1 MSEKQE
7 ILERVLLLM
16 KYDNKITL
24 SENYSIISEQLSI
37 DSIVNQGIDVNNS
50 EGKNKKVFNDFLYN
64 ISSSN
69 LNDLNKILSGI
80 NSKMGGVNKLNISS
94 AIVANEIYYKKL
106 EDYYTKKE
114 KGEDYSYQYGK
125 KTRITKPEKPN
136 LTDVRLSPYSKSAT
150 EILQGYK
157 TETEKKNKVKCPF
170 SSKKDADN
178 FRIWINKKYPKIAKE
193 YDLSV
198 KGPEC
203 NENIINA
210 SKHLFYIDDT
220 NMSSMKSVW
229 EYEIQGT
236 DIFKKTQS
244 DVEAGYNS
252 YTASTNFNSVVRNA
266 IMDKNGKYLQSDI
279 DNYGT
284 IIYDFFQNEV
294 SKLKNISETKNRET
308 GDIETRWNLSE
319 LKDDAYNIKIET
331 YRILSKQIGYEKE
344 GYSSGRMVDLVEAK
358 SKEQILKDYFEEL
371 KKVNQKLQ
379 LKSVISDVLDSPN
392 YQRLYGT
399 DDKSKKFIEDK
410 IEECGDSATNYFEEL
425 AAGQIRNRQGKVV
438 GSLEN
443 GVVIKPDSNKIP
455 CTNEFW
461 EKWGGYIQ
469 LGTIVGAA
477 ILSAGLSLGPTA
489 AFILEA
495 TVDTA
500 VNYYALKKSVE
511 KGDKNEI
518 KMNLAYLM
526 LPFLMRTP
534 IVKQGLMKLKYGSK
548 TIESV
553 ESKLNQLRPGASK
566 SEINQAINTM
576 TNEEK
581 AVLVGLQKP
590 GMKKVI
596 ESATQETINGL
607 KQGVKMANVS
617 NLPEPIISLF
627 AYAIPVAGYFGLKMQ
642 DIKNKFKKALKREPT
657 DTELRVL
664 AAVKEK
670 LKQQQSSNFFEI
682 LINDPKILESVVN
695 SNEMKESVNTV
706 AGFKGKSEKEIK
718 ETLKNTNLGIENI
731 IEKFKEEYFKD
742 TNNSNIQKT
751 NNTVSDKKIEEYEI
765 DSDEINDYKNAGYSI
780 RTDSDGK
787 VYAKK

>member
-1 MSEKQE
+1 MSEKKK

-24 SENYSIISEQLSI
+24 SENYNIISEQLSI
-37 DSIVNQGIDVNNS
+37 DSIVNQGINVNNS
-50 EGKNKKVFNDFLYN
+50 EGKNKQVFNDFLYN

-80 NSKMGGVNKLNISS
+80 NSKMRGVNKLNISS

-125 KTRITKPEKPN
+125 KIRITKPEKPN

-178 FRIWINKKYPKIAKE
+178 FRIWINKKYPKIAKK

-198 KGPEC
+198 TGLEC

-210 SKHLFYIDDT
+210 SKHIFYIDDT

-229 EYEIQGT
+229 EYEKQGT

-244 DVEAGYNS
+244 DVESGYNS
-252 YTASTNFNSVVRNA
+252 YTASTSSDFDSVVRNA
-266 IMDKNGKYLQSDI
+266 IIDKNGKYSQSDI

-284 IIYDFFQNEV
+284 LIYDFFQNEIN
-294 SKLKNISETKNRET
+294 KLKNISETKNSQT
-308 GDIETRWNLSE
+308 GDIETRWNLPE
-319 LKDDAYNIKIET
+319 LKDDSYNIIIKT
-331 YRILSKQIGYEKE
+331 YRVLSKQIGYEKE
-344 GYSSGRMVDLVEAK
+344 GYSSSRKVDLVEAK

-410 IEECGDSATNYFEEL
+410 IKECGDSARNYFEEL
-425 AAGQIRNRQGKVV
+425 SAGQIRNRQGKVV

-443 GVVIKPDSNKIP
+443 GVVIKPDSNNIP

-469 LGTIVGAA
+469 IGTIVGAA

-511 KGDKNEI
+511 KGDKSEI

-534 IVKQGLMKLKYGSK
+534 IVKQGLVRLKYGSK

-566 SEINQAINTM
+566 SEINQAINAM

-596 ESATQETINGL
+596 ESATQDTINGL

-617 NLPEPIISLF
+617 NLSEPIINLF
-627 AYAIPVAGYFGLKMQ
+627 VYTAPVGKNLLDNISELKQ
-642 DIKNKFKKALKREPT
+642 KYRNQLKRQPT
-657 DTELRVL
+657 NVELKIW

-670 LKQQQSSNFFEI
+670 LKQQKEEELFNK
-682 LINDPKILESVVN
+682 LINSPEFKKIAESRQMETAKQTVSGFEGKKTEEVKQDLSKV
-695 SNEMKESVNTV
+695 SND
-706 AGFKGKSEKEIK
+706 ID
-718 ETLKNTNLGIENI
+718 NI
-731 IEKFKEEYFKD
+731 IKLMEKTFDLSTKSKVSTVND
-742 TNNSNIQKT
+742 GGNNNKNIEIQKT
-751 NNTVSDKKIEEYEI
+751 P
-765 DSDEINDYKNAGYSI
+765 
-780 RTDSDGK
+780 TDSTVKK
-787 VYAKK
+787 VNPLDI

>member
-1 MSEKQE
+1 MSDKKE

-24 SENYSIISEQLSI
+24 SENYNIISEQLSI
-37 DSIVNQGIDVNNS
+37 DSIANQGINVNNS
-50 EGKNKKVFNDFLYN
+50 EGKNKQVFNDFLYN

-80 NSKMGGVNKLNISS
+80 NSKMSGVNKLNISS
-94 AIVANEIYYKKL
+94 SIVANEIYYKKL

-157 TETEKKNKVKCPF
+157 TETEKKNKESEKNKVKCPF

-178 FRIWINKKYPKIAKE
+178 FRIWINKKYPKIAKK

-210 SKHLFYIDDT
+210 SKHIFYIDDT

-229 EYEIQGT
+229 EYEKQGT
-236 DIFKKTQS
+236 DITKKTQS

-252 YTASTNFNSVVRNA
+252 YTASTNFDSVVRNA
-266 IMDKNGKYLQSDI
+266 IMDENGKYSQSDI

-284 IIYDFFQNEV
+284 LIYDFFQNEI

-319 LKDDAYNIKIET
+319 LKDDSYNITIKT
-331 YRILSKQIGYEKE
+331 YRVNSKQIGYEKE
-344 GYSSGRMVDLVEAK
+344 GYSSNRTVDLVEAK

-410 IEECGDSATNYFEEL
+410 IKECGDSARNYFEEL
-425 AAGQIRNRQGKVV
+425 SAGQIRNRQGKVV

-443 GVVIKPDSNKIP
+443 GVVIKPDSNNIP

-469 LGTIVGAA
+469 IGTIVGAA

-511 KGDKNEI
+511 KGDKSEI

-526 LPFLMRTP
+526 LPFLMRAP
-534 IVKQGLMKLKYGSK
+534 IVKQGLMRLKYGSK
-548 TIESV
+548 AIESV
-553 ESKLNQLRPGASK
+553 ESKLNQLKPGATK
-566 SEINQAINTM
+566 SEINQVINAM

-581 AVLVGLQKP
+581 SVITGLQKP
-590 GMKKVI
+590 EMKKVI
-596 ESATQETINGL
+596 QSATQDTIKGL
-607 KQGVKMANVS
+607 KSGSKMATTS
-617 NLPEPIISLF
+617 SLPEHIVNLFVYGAPVGKNLLDNISE
-627 AYAIPVAGYFGLKMQ
+627 LKQ
-642 DIKNKFKKALKREPT
+642 KYLRALKRQPT
-657 DTELRVL
+657 EIELKVW
-664 AAVKEK
+664 ATVKEK
-670 LKQQQSSNFFEI
+670 LKQQENEKLFYELMKSSQFKKIAESQEMETAKKTISGFEGKKPEEVKQE
-682 LINDPKILESVVN
+682 LSKVNDDIGDIIKLMEKNYDLAIKNKNMEKTEVVPVDNKNLE
-695 SNEMKESVNTV
+695 
-706 AGFKGKSEKEIK
+706 
-718 ETLKNTNLGIENI
+718 
-731 IEKFKEEYFKD
+731 
-742 TNNSNIQKT
+742 IQKT
-751 NNTVSDKKIEEYEI
+751 P
-765 DSDEINDYKNAGYSI
+765 
-780 RTDSDGK
+780 TDSTVKK
-787 VYAKK
+787 VNPLDI

>member
-1 MSEKQE
+1 MSDKKE

-24 SENYSIISEQLSI
+24 SENYNIISEQLSI
-37 DSIVNQGIDVNNS
+37 DSIVNQGINVNNS
-50 EGKNKKVFNDFLYN
+50 EGKNKQVFNDFLYN

-80 NSKMGGVNKLNISS
+80 NSKMSGVNKLNISS
-94 AIVANEIYYKKL
+94 SIVANEIYYKKL

-157 TETEKKNKVKCPF
+157 TETEKKNKESEKNKVKCPF

-178 FRIWINKKYPKIAKE
+178 FRIWINKKYPKIAKK

-210 SKHLFYIDDT
+210 SKHIFYIDDT

-229 EYEIQGT
+229 EYEKQGT
-236 DIFKKTQS
+236 DITKKTQS

-252 YTASTNFNSVVRNA
+252 YTASTNFDSVVRNA
-266 IMDKNGKYLQSDI
+266 IMDENGKYSQSDI

-284 IIYDFFQNEV
+284 LIYDFFQNEI

-319 LKDDAYNIKIET
+319 LKDDSYNITIKT
-331 YRILSKQIGYEKE
+331 YRVNSKQIGYEKE
-344 GYSSGRMVDLVEAK
+344 GYSSSRKVDLVEAK

-410 IEECGDSATNYFEEL
+410 IKECGDSARNYFEEL
-425 AAGQIRNRQGKVV
+425 SAGQIRNRQGKVV

-443 GVVIKPDSNKIP
+443 GVVIKPDSNNIP

-469 LGTIVGAA
+469 IGTIVGAA

-511 KGDKNEI
+511 KGDKSEI

-526 LPFLMRTP
+526 LPFLMRAP
-534 IVKQGLMKLKYGSK
+534 IVKQGLMRLKYGSK
-548 TIESV
+548 AIESV
-553 ESKLNQLRPGASK
+553 ESKLNQLKPGATK
-566 SEINQAINTM
+566 SEINQVINAM

-581 AVLVGLQKP
+581 SVITGLQKP
-590 GMKKVI
+590 EMKKVI
-596 ESATQETINGL
+596 QSATQDTIKGL
-607 KQGVKMANVS
+607 KSGSKMATTS
-617 NLPEPIISLF
+617 SLPEHIVNLFVYGAPVGKNLLDNISE
-627 AYAIPVAGYFGLKMQ
+627 LKQ
-642 DIKNKFKKALKREPT
+642 KYLRALKRQPT
-657 DTELRVL
+657 EIELKVW
-664 AAVKEK
+664 ATVKEK
-670 LKQQQSSNFFEI
+670 LKQQENEKLFYELMKSSQFKKIAESQEMETAKKTISGFEGKKPEEVKQE
-682 LINDPKILESVVN
+682 LSKVNDDIGDIIKLMEKNYDLAIKNKNMEKTEVVPVDNKNLE
-695 SNEMKESVNTV
+695 
-706 AGFKGKSEKEIK
+706 
-718 ETLKNTNLGIENI
+718 
-731 IEKFKEEYFKD
+731 
-742 TNNSNIQKT
+742 IQKT
-751 NNTVSDKKIEEYEI
+751 P
-765 DSDEINDYKNAGYSI
+765 
-780 RTDSDGK
+780 TDSTVKK
-787 VYAKK
+787 VNPLDI